1 MKLLPVIKNQWEPF
15 QNITLNVKLLRKTLQ
30 ERRLPILK
38 FSQDKRENNFLNF
51 LNSKN
56 IFITYENLINC
67 YKIFITGISL
77 EHFWNRHLWNIPRIF
92 WKHYFVVTNLP
103 KIQHLLLSN
112 HTLLAQKLFF
122 HLELFKKPFPL
133 KCLLNVPWMFWTL
146 QRSGKTQRI
155 FSEYYIQA
163 GLNMSFVFLS
173 FVRLLFDTYLFQL
186 IVILKPDFN
195 CSSSFALSWI
205 DKVSTGI

>member
-1 MKLLPVIKNQWEPF
+1 MKLLPVIKDQWEPF

-77 EHFWNRHLWNIPRIF
+77 EHF
-92 WKHYFVVTNLP
+92 
-103 KIQHLLLSN
+103 
-112 HTLLAQKLFF
+112 
-122 HLELFKKPFPL
+122 
-133 KCLLNVPWMFWTL
+133 
-146 QRSGKTQRI
+146 
-155 FSEYYIQA
+155 
-163 GLNMSFVFLS
+163 
-173 FVRLLFDTYLFQL
+173 
-186 IVILKPDFN
+186 
-195 CSSSFALSWI
+195 
-205 DKVSTGI
+205 